1 MALEA
6 VAPQDEE
13 EFRRVAGL
21 LGLGQQPSTELPDR
35 RPGTVEHAV
44 VRLGPV
50 GAAVRSGSTSTPT
63 AQARDQEDR
72 DEKDENREAYEKR
85 ERGGEGGKR
94 VPVAEANPGGSSS
107 PASVDG
113 GGEGDGAPGSGTGI
127 VMLPDAA
134 DAADAADAVPAP
146 GGAPGHRPRS
156 TLHPVG
162 DTPPWEQ
169 NWARDGLPRPDRALM
184 ALQPPYTPLLARS
197 STLALL
203 EAALSGSAPDG
214 DVDIE
219 DAVELLARGLPLA
232 FLPRRM
238 RRTLRHGVQ
247 ILVDHGPALEPFTR
261 DQAQLRERVE
271 ALVGKGKTEL
281 LHFAHSPLR
290 GAGAGPLWTWDA
302 YRPPPRD
309 SAVLVLSDCG
319 TIGPPGDRARSTPAE
334 WQRFAELV
342 RHGGARPLAL
352 LPVPER
358 RVPQW
363 LAAIMPVLC
372 WDRGTTV
379 GRVAAQMNAWRER
392 CRPHLLVTT
401 DPGGRV

>member
-44 VRLGPV
+44 VGLGLV
-50 GAAVRSGSTSTPT
+50 GAAVRSGSASTPA
-63 AQARDQEDR
+63 AQARDEEDR
-72 DEKDENREAYEKR
+72 DETDENREAHEKR
-85 ERGGEGGKR
+85 ERGGEGGER
-94 VPVAEANPGGSSS
+94 APVAEVNPGGWSS

-113 GGEGDGAPGSGTGI
+113 GGEGDGAPGSGTDI
-127 VMLPDAA
+127 VMPP
-134 DAADAADAVPAP
+134 DAADAVPAP
-146 GGAPGHRPRS
+146 GGAAGHRPPS
-156 TLHPVG
+156 TLQPVG
-162 DTPPWEQ
+162 YTLPLEQ
-169 NWARDGLPRPDRALM
+169 NWAREGLPRPDRALM

-214 DVDIE
+214 DVDVE

-247 ILVDHGPALEPFTR
+247 ILVDHGPAMEPFTR
-261 DQAQLRERVE
+261 DQAQLRDRVE

-309 SAVLVLSDCG
+309 SAVLLLSDCG

-342 RHGGARPLAL
+342 RRGGARPLAL

-379 GRVAAQMNAWRER
+379 GRVAAQMNAWREC
-392 CRPHLLVTT
+392 CRPHLLLTR

>member
-1 MALEA
+1 M
-6 VAPQDEE
+6 
-13 EFRRVAGL
+13 AGL

-44 VRLGPV
+44 VRLGLV
-50 GAAVRSGSTSTPT
+50 GAAVRSGSTSTPA
-63 AQARDQEDR
+63 AQARDEEDR

-85 ERGGEGGKR
+85 ERGGEGGER
-94 VPVAEANPGGSSS
+94 APVAEVNPGGWSS

-113 GGEGDGAPGSGTGI
+113 GGEGDGAPGSGTDI
-127 VMLPDAA
+127 VMPP
-134 DAADAADAVPAP
+134 DAADAVPAP
-146 GGAPGHRPRS
+146 GGAAGHRPPS
-156 TLHPVG
+156 TLQPVG
-162 DTPPWEQ
+162 YTLPLEQ
-169 NWARDGLPRPDRALM
+169 NWAREGLPRPDRALM

-214 DVDIE
+214 DVDVE

-261 DQAQLRERVE
+261 DQAQLRDRVE

-309 SAVLVLSDCG
+309 SAVLLLSDCG

-342 RHGGARPLAL
+342 RRGGARPLAL

-379 GRVAAQMNAWRER
+379 GRVAAQMNAWREC
-392 CRPHLLVTT
+392 CRPHLLLTT